1 MKITQGNTIVFYLLF
16 CGLAMCTGTT
26 ASAQT
31 DSAYTEGIRLT
42 KRSNGKTASIKQNR
56 KMDIKLRDSTRYG
69 GRLRSVT
76 EDSIVIQSK
85 RGVAYHLAK
94 NDIKII
100 QMRRSTSMALLGIGG
115 LGFFGGGM
123 TGLAFWVGAPVLG
136 VMTAAT
142 TVTLMYLS
150 TSGRRYVIDRR
161 WVFVE

>member
-1 MKITQGNTIVFYLLF
+1 MH
-16 CGLAMCTGTT
+16 
-26 ASAQT
+26 
-31 DSAYTEGIRLT
+31 
-42 KRSNGKTASIKQNR
+42 
-56 KMDIKLRDSTRYG
+56 IKLKDSTRYG

-85 RGVAYHLAK
+85 RGIAYHLEK

-115 LGFFGGGM
+115 FGFFGGGM

-136 VMTAAT
+136 VMTAVT